1 MGGQHDRSRQNG
13 TAIVS
18 YEEEKMGRQQR
29 TRPFQENPTNEQV
42 KERLRQIEQQ
52 KKRNK
57 ASTEKE
63 KEKPKKNLV

>member
-1 MGGQHDRSRQNG
+1 
-13 TAIVS
+13 VS